1 MQKAPGK
8 AWRKGMTLVDAIR
21 MFPDDAAAEAWFV
34 ERRWPDGPHCPH
46 CGSTEVLSGAKHATM
61 PYRCRGKAC
70 RKRFSVRTKT
80 VMDSS
85 NVGYQKWALALFLF
99 ATSLKGVSS
108 MKLHRDLGVT
118 QKTAWFMAHRIRDAW
133 TDHGE
138 PFDGPVEA
146 DETYMGGK
154 RKNMPLAKRAY
165 LTSRGTDGKTAVAG
179 VKDRATKQVRAQV
192 VEHTDK
198 ATLQGFVLRNAAP
211 DAKVYTDDASAYH
224 GLPRDREAVN
234 HSVFEYV
241 RGQAHTNGIESFW
254 SMLKRGY
261 YGTFHHMSAKHL
273 GRYVSE
279 FAGRHNVRPL
289 DTIDQ
294 LRSMV
299 RGMEGR
305 VLRYRD
311 LVR

>member
-1 MQKAPGK
+1 
-8 AWRKGMTLVDAIR
+8 MTLVDAIR